1 MKKLIETVKTYLDFE
16 EQVIEL
22 REPRNEAEY
31 KSLHQTAL
39 ELYRE
44 REMLQRKLN
53 AATERIYALE
63 SRELVYK
70 ECLGGVQR

>member
-1 MKKLIETVKTYLDFE
+1 MKKLIETVKRFFGFE

-31 KSLHQTAL
+31 QIMHQTAL

-53 AATERIYALE
+53 AAAERIYALE
-63 SRELVYK
+63 SRERVYK
-70 ECLGGVQR
+70 ECLGGV